1 MDVMSAAQRRKAMK
15 SNRGRTQ
22 PERALASGLWRRG
35 LRYLTHEGYEAV
47 KGERLSGKPDMLFP
61 LKRIA
66 IFVDGCFW
74 HGCHRCGKYS
84 GLSGGFWIN
93 KIDANRRRDQRITAE
108 LESVGWM
115 VVRVPEHNIRTKSA
129 LARTIDRL
137 VPLIQAV
144 PSDAVRVNRRGDD
157 V

>member
-1 MDVMSAAQRRKAMK
+1 MDIMNVAQRRKAMK

-35 LRYLTHEGYEAV
+35 LRYLTHEGYESV
-47 KGERLSGKPDMLFP
+47 KGERLIRKPDMLFP

-84 GLSGGFWIN
+84 GLSGEFWIN
-93 KIDANRRRDQRITAE
+93 KIYANRERDRRITAE
-108 LESVGWM
+108 LESVGWI
-115 VVRVPEHNIRTKSA
+115 VVRVPEHDIRTKSA

-144 PSDAVRVNRRGDD
+144 PSDAAAVNCRGDE